1 MTKNGMDFINVVPLA
16 KIEYSTRDK
25 IHYTFDSTRSYYT
38 SVWQLRQPRNNLC
51 CCCIPKA
58 LQIECQILF
67 KQKFKLSCCWVLIG
81 RYFDI
86 VVHISKKMIQMSE
99 VLKVHSAYL
108 GKGLLF
114 LLDPTLGVDL
124 TALPVW
130 SLKWEKIMSSSLL
143 HCRKIWRAFMRE
155 LLIRAN
161 NTLSCKER
169 PQQSSND
176 LVIFHH

>member
-1 MTKNGMDFINVVPLA
+1 MTKSIILLILPEVIIHQYHDYNNQGTIYVAAAYLRHCKLNA
-16 KIEYSTRDK
+16 KSCLNK
-25 IHYTFDSTRSYYT
+25 K
-38 SVWQLRQPRNNLC
+38 L
-51 CCCIPKA
+51 
-58 LQIECQILF
+58 
-67 KQKFKLSCCWVLIG
+67 KLSCCWVLSG